1 MEPSDQANLTR
12 AVRRLTIA
20 VWSLIV
26 LLALFA
32 GICVVAF
39 ISVISFSRDG
49 PEPTLTSSSPDSSR
63 PVLEHF
69 HSLPLEQQV
78 EAASVIAISRY
89 EKDGDRLKCV
99 IAEILKQ
106 SPGTKFYYK
115 VGDEFR
121 QCSFYPKPNEYSIDG
136 QIIFFI
142 GSPAQ
147 FKYSTSLNNER
158 VTGLGD
164 MPIDVLRTLIKSQSK

>member
-1 MEPSDQANLTR
+1 
-12 AVRRLTIA
+12 
-20 VWSLIV
+20 
-26 LLALFA
+26 
-32 GICVVAF
+32 
-39 ISVISFSRDG
+39 
-49 PEPTLTSSSPDSSR
+49 
-63 PVLEHF
+63 VLEHF

-99 IAEILKQ
+99 ISEILKQ

-121 QCSFYPKPNEYSIDG
+121 QCSFYPKLNEYSIDG

-164 MPIDVLRTLIKSQSK
+164 MPIDALRTLIKSQSK